1 MLVSVNTAGAS
12 SAKIAASNGSM
23 QITITG
29 TWSGGNVKLQKR
41 ASDGSTYQTIYTF
54 TADECVTVDVVR
66 DSVYQFYSTG
76 TLNLTCE
83 VAVESGQ
90 IV

>member
-12 SAKIAASNGSM
+12 LAKIAANNGSM
-23 QITITG
+23 QIAITG

-41 ASDGSTYQTIYTF
+41 ASDGSYQTIYTF

-66 DSVYQFYSTG
+66 ESVYQFFTTG
-76 TLNLTCE
+76 SPSLTCD
-83 VAVESGQ
+83 VLVESGQ